1 MNKAKRII
9 IFTATT
15 LLISSGVGI
24 KIKQSNSKDFE
35 QYINEYITS
44 FNWDEIDIAAHRG
57 FSSLEV
63 ENSLDSIS
71 LAASKDYIDYIEMD
85 ARLTKDNH
93 IVLSHND
100 EIKLENNKTIK
111 ISDTNYEDLA
121 QYTLK
126 YETNYTLAFTRNLL
140 NFEDSEIILGRTKN
154 LNNRTFKVSTLKEGL
169 NASLDKKILLD
180 LKFNNDKEIFTE
192 ALKKQLEGFDKD
204 RLIIQSLDIESLKYV
219 KDNLPQYNYLALIDE
234 NSELKYIDEFENIGV
249 RKDFVT
255 NRKVQKAIRD
265 DDRIVAIWTL
275 NSSDSI
281 NTCLNSLDDYYND
294 VIYITDYPDVTAG
307 VVNKNKPKT
316 KKLVR

>member
-15 LLISSGVGI
+15 LLISSGVGM
-24 KIKQSNSKDFE
+24 KIKQNNSKDFE

-44 FNWDEIDIAAHRG
+44 FNGDEIDIAAHRG

-121 QYTLK
+121 KYTLK

-180 LKFNNDKEIFTE
+180 LKFNDDKEIFTE

-204 RLIIQSLDIESLKYV
+204 RLLIQSLDIESLKYV

>member
-15 LLISSGVGI
+15 LLISSGVGM
-24 KIKQSNSKDFE
+24 KIKQNNSKDFE

-44 FNWDEIDIAAHRG
+44 FNGDEIDIAAHRG

-121 QYTLK
+121 KYTLK
-126 YETNYTLAFTRNLL
+126 YETNYNLAFTRNLL

-154 LNNRTFKVSTLKEGL
+154 LNNRTFKVSTLKEVL

-255 NRKVQKAIRD
+255 NRNVQKAIRD
-265 DDRIVAIWTL
+265 DDIIVAIWTL

>member
-15 LLISSGVGI
+15 LLISSGVGM
-24 KIKQSNSKDFE
+24 KIKQNNSRNFE
-35 QYINEYITS
+35 QYINEYITN
-44 FNWDEIDIAAHRG
+44 FNGDEIDIAAHRG

-204 RLIIQSLDIESLKYV
+204 RLVIQSLDIESLKYV

>member
-15 LLISSGVGI
+15 LLISSGVGM
-24 KIKQSNSKDFE
+24 KIKQNNSKDFE
-35 QYINEYITS
+35 QYINEYITN
-44 FNWDEIDIAAHRG
+44 FNGDEIDIAAHRG

-63 ENSLDSIS
+63 ENSLDSIG

-121 QYTLK
+121 KYTLK
-126 YETNYTLAFTRNLL
+126 YETNYTFAFTRNLL

-154 LNNRTFKVSTLKEGL
+154 INNRTFKVSTLKEGL

-180 LKFNNDKEIFTE
+180 LKFNNNKEEFTE

-275 NSSDSI
+275 NSSDSVT
-281 NTCLNSLDDYYND
+281 TCLNSLDDYYDD

>member
-15 LLISSGVGI
+15 LLISSGVGM
-24 KIKQSNSKDFE
+24 KIKQNNSKDFE

-44 FNWDEIDIAAHRG
+44 FNGDEIDIAAHRG

-281 NTCLNSLDDYYND
+281 NTCLNSLDNYYND

>member
-15 LLISSGVGI
+15 LISSGVGI

-44 FNWDEIDIAAHRG
+44 FNGDEIDIAAHRG

-180 LKFNNDKEIFTE
+180 LKFNNDKEIFTK
-192 ALKKQLEGFDKD
+192 ALKKQLEGFDK
-204 RLIIQSLDIESLKYV
+204 R
-219 KDNLPQYNYLALIDE
+219 
-234 NSELKYIDEFENIGV
+234 
-249 RKDFVT
+249 
-255 NRKVQKAIRD
+255 
-265 DDRIVAIWTL
+265 
-275 NSSDSI
+275 
-281 NTCLNSLDDYYND
+281 
-294 VIYITDYPDVTAG
+294 
-307 VVNKNKPKT
+307 
-316 KKLVR
+316 

>member
-44 FNWDEIDIAAHRG
+44 FNGDEIDIAAHRG

>member
-15 LLISSGVGI
+15 LLISSGVGM
-24 KIKQSNSKDFE
+24 KIKQNNSRDFE

-44 FNWDEIDIAAHRG
+44 FNGDEIDIAAHRG

-121 QYTLK
+121 KYTLK

>member
-15 LLISSGVGI
+15 LLISSGVGM
-24 KIKQSNSKDFE
+24 KIKQNNSKDFE

-44 FNWDEIDIAAHRG
+44 FNGDEIDIAAHRG

-121 QYTLK
+121 KYTLK

-265 DDRIVAIWTL
+265 DDIIVAIWTL

>member
-44 FNWDEIDIAAHRG
+44 FNGDEIDIAAHRG

-180 LKFNNDKEIFTE
+180 LKFNNDKEIFTK

>member
-15 LLISSGVGI
+15 LLISSGVGM
-24 KIKQSNSKDFE
+24 KIKQNNSKDFE
-35 QYINEYITS
+35 QYINEYITN
-44 FNWDEIDIAAHRG
+44 FNGDEIDIAAHRG

-63 ENSLDSIS
+63 ENSLDSIG

-85 ARLTKDNH
+85 AILTKDNH

-121 QYTLK
+121 KYTLK
-126 YETNYTLAFTRNLL
+126 YETNYTFAFTRNLL

-180 LKFNNDKEIFTE
+180 LKFNNNKEEFTE

-275 NSSDSI
+275 NSSDSVT
-281 NTCLNSLDDYYND
+281 TCLNSLDDYYDD

>member
-15 LLISSGVGI
+15 LLISSGVGM
-24 KIKQSNSKDFE
+24 KIKQNNSKDFE

-44 FNWDEIDIAAHRG
+44 FNGDEIDIAAHRG

-100 EIKLENNKTIK
+100 DIKLENNKTIK

>member
-15 LLISSGVGI
+15 LLISSGVGM
-24 KIKQSNSKDFE
+24 KIKQNNSKDFE

-44 FNWDEIDIAAHRG
+44 FNGDEIDIAAHRG

-204 RLIIQSLDIESLKYV
+204 RLVIQSLDIESLKYV

>member
-1 MNKAKRII
+1 MK
-9 IFTATT
+9 
-15 LLISSGVGI
+15 
-24 KIKQSNSKDFE
+24 
-35 QYINEYITS
+35 
-44 FNWDEIDIAAHRG
+44 
-57 FSSLEV
+57 
-63 ENSLDSIS
+63 DSI
-71 LAASKDYIDYIEMD
+71 
-85 ARLTKDNH
+85 
-93 IVLSHND
+93 
-100 EIKLENNKTIK
+100 
-111 ISDTNYEDLA
+111 
-121 QYTLK
+121 
-126 YETNYTLAFTRNLL
+126 
-140 NFEDSEIILGRTKN
+140 
-154 LNNRTFKVSTLKEGL
+154 
-169 NASLDKKILLD
+169 
-180 LKFNNDKEIFTE
+180 
-192 ALKKQLEGFDKD
+192 
-204 RLIIQSLDIESLKYV
+204 

>member
-15 LLISSGVGI
+15 LLISSGVGM
-24 KIKQSNSKDFE
+24 KIKQNNSRNFE
-35 QYINEYITS
+35 QYINEYITN
-44 FNWDEIDIAAHRG
+44 FNGDEIDIAAHRG

-140 NFEDSEIILGRTKN
+140 NFEESEIILGRTKN
-154 LNNRTFKVSTLKEGL
+154 LNNRTYKVSTLKEGL

>member
-15 LLISSGVGI
+15 LLISSGVGM
-24 KIKQSNSKDFE
+24 KIKQNNSRNFE

-44 FNWDEIDIAAHRG
+44 FNGDEIDIAAHRG

>member
-15 LLISSGVGI
+15 LLISSGVGM
-24 KIKQSNSKDFE
+24 KIKQNNSKDFE

-44 FNWDEIDIAAHRG
+44 FNGDEIDIAAHRG